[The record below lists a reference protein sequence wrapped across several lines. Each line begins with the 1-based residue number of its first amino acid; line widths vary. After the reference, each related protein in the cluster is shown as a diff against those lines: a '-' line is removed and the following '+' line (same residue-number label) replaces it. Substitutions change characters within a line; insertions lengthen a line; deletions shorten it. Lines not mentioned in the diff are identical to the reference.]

1 MSMSCSIMSTAMAGS
16 RRARRPAM
24 SRDSAGERPAVGS
37 SRRSRRG
44 RPARARAISSCRCS
58 PWERLRTIAPA
69 TDASP
74 TESRMARARPCR
86 SAKARTGRSMENRR
100 AVWAWTASWVLSSTL
115 RSGKRLV
122 IWKVRARP
130 WAARRWAG
138 AVVTSRPNSVMRPEL
153 TGSAPAMR
161 LNSVVL
167 PAPLGPMSARRSPG
181 RTARATPSTARRPP
195 KCLLTPSSVR
205 ANSALMTFGRPRLA
219 VLAWRIVSGVK
230 RHLQE
235 LVGIVFPEL
244 AYRRIGEDHGVLE
257 LAAHPLHLAHV
268 DVLDGIAPLVDDHR
282 PAGKVLE
289 LHLLEG
295 GQEGLAVLHLAVDRP
310 DRLDDPPHVRVAGL
324 GVVRGYLAR
333 LGLEGLGVGLVGR
346 VVEGRG
352 VVERGIDAE
361 GLVSHLGQHRLVGKP
376 PVADQRDFGLEPRL
390 RVLLHELQ

>member
-1 MSMSCSIMSTAMAGS
+1 MSMSCSIMRTVMAGS

-37 SRRSRRG
+37 SRRSTRG

-69 TDASP
+69 TEASP
-74 TESRMARARPCR
+74 TESRMARARSCR
-86 SAKARTGRSMENRR
+86 SAKVRTGRSMENRR
-100 AVWAWTASWVLSSTL
+100 AVCAWTASWVLSSTL

-138 AVVTSRPNSVMRPEL
+138 ALVTSRPNSVMRPEL

-205 ANSALMTFGRPRLA
+205 ANSALMTFGCPRLA
-219 VLAWRIVSGVK
+219 VLAWRIVSRVE

-244 AYRRIGEDHGVLE
+244 AHRRIGEDHGVLE

-295 GQEGLAVLHLAVDRP
+295 GQEGLAVL
-310 DRLDDPPHVRVAGL
+310 
-324 GVVRGYLAR
+324 
-333 LGLEGLGVGLVGR
+333 GVGLVGR

-361 GLVSHLGQHRLVGKP
+361 GLVPHLGQHRLVGDRS
-376 PVADQRDFGLEPRL
+376 VAEEGNLGLEPRL
-390 RVLLHELQ
+390 RVLLHKLQ